1 MPEPLYAT
9 LVAFSSADSLLLIA
23 REAKTEYQQPKYMN
37 GVVYGVLYIYCAA
50 ARTVPA
56 ISLQMLLIAEFLVA

>member
-1 MPEPLYAT
+1 
-9 LVAFSSADSLLLIA
+9 
-23 REAKTEYQQPKYMN
+23 MN

-56 ISLQMLLIAEFLVA
+56 ISLQMVIAEFLVAQ